1 MVEAVYAAGHA
12 LLGAA
17 RLGVSQLPT
26 LSHFA
31 IFFTRTTRKRGA
43 PERTGLRKRRAPESA
58 ASETSPK
65 FGHRAFWRTPLDMV
79 MEV

>member
-43 PERTGLRKRRAPESA
+43 PERTGPRKRRAPESA
-58 ASETSPK
+58 GPQKAQPQKPVLNLATALSG
-65 FGHRAFWRTPLDMV
+65 GHR
-79 MEV
+79 